1 VIVLRALGA
10 SFARAGLEIV
20 PRFDLRAASGETV
33 TLARA
38 NPFAASVA
46 ARMCAAIVKP
56 TTGFVYVGDY
66 ETRLQPPQAKRL
78 VGFVDA
84 AGFAGDAH
92 VFRCETAFRA
102 DVWGVDVRGAHA
114 RAEAVIE
121 ALGPAARGA
130 EARYARAVALALS
143 TDVEALVLDQ
153 PSPRIA
159 ERVRAFAPHLAIVQT
174 RATLTTA
181 AAQQNMVAGAGQSV
195 MSGTA

>member
-1 VIVLRALGA
+1 MIVLRALGA
-10 SFARAGLEIV
+10 SFARAGIEIV
-20 PRFDLRAASGETV
+20 ARFDMRAASGETV
-33 TLARA
+33 TLALPD
-38 NPFAASVA
+38 PFAASVA
-46 ARMCAAIVKP
+46 ARMCAGIVKP

-102 DVWGVDVRGAHA
+102 EVWGVDVRAAHA
-114 RAEAVIE
+114 RAEAVIA

-130 EARYARAVALALS
+130 EARYARAVALALA

-159 ERVRAFAPHLAIVQT
+159 ERVRAFAPHLAIVRTGSTLATTGSQRV
-174 RATLTTA
+174 RALETA
-181 AAQQNMVAGAGQSV
+181 RA
-195 MSGTA
+195 